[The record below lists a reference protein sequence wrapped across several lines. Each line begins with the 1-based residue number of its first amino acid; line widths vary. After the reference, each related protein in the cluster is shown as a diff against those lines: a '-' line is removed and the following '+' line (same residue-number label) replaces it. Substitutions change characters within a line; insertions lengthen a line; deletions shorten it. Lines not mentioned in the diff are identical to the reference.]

1 MNISSIQKRKF
12 LGNIY
17 KILYSQGKKPSELE
31 IKKVFGEYFS
41 VYKFGNPISL
51 DYTKLDIVA
60 KTDVNLINEL
70 MANTLLNVE
79 VLYDCVNENNQEI
92 FSIVTALNNRLDNLK
107 SKRKILENKID
118 DLMFANSNSDGYF
131 YSYLEGFSNLDEIDM
146 AMTSA
151 HIDISNNNVS
161 IPKITNSISNAL
173 TTSGITSSSATY
185 SIMSNNQSVV
195 NNVDI
200 QDFESVF
207 DGLNDT
213 YWSYTHNSPEP
224 SVVVMTLNIPINTSY
239 NLSKISGSL
248 LTSSPCAIYVTAMPT
263 DTNKPEQMRSQTSKA
278 DYNRFSFTIPAD
290 FYSTITIIIYKTEP
304 DQILNNSTS
313 PYTYKFGI
321 RELVINADYYDK
333 SGVIVSAPI
342 SVPTSDNNRLTISS
356 VSIETKDQILSGTDI
371 KYYVAADSTS
381 AKQIAEF
388 NWIPIEPSSSTN
400 TSAQK
405 IVNLSGSNVRSRY
418 IAVPGED
425 SKLIPINP
433 NPENVNEANP
443 GVLPGTDKEVY
454 RIEPVNDGDQFID
467 PYILASLNC
476 YKHYHILT
484 GSSNT
489 DIEYYKSLNIWTEK
503 IAINDINELN
513 KNIMQDQISS
523 IAPGI
528 FGAAVGLMETKL
540 LTTKEYKVS
549 HKVTKSRDDFNLAI
563 YLNGTLIA
571 DLPSG
576 VISSTIEWNFITGIN
591 NIVVTYDKNFSGLI
605 DFNLMSNKNLIDYGT
620 MFLDYFSYLDPMEF
634 KRRVDISANLFT
646 ISPFYT
652 RREILSSRQIS
663 GKSLLNYYSNTLDTV
678 TAVRYR
684 ADLIRYENP
693 LQTPLIDSI
702 RVKFKHN
709 DS

>member
-41 VYKFGNPISL
+41 IYKFGNPIPL

-70 MANTLLNVE
+70 MANTLFNVE

-118 DLMFANSNSDGYF
+118 DLIFANSNSDGYF
-131 YSYLEGFSNLDEIDM
+131 YSYLEGFSNLDTIDM
-146 AMTSA
+146 DMTSA
-151 HIDISNNNVS
+151 YIDTLYGNVS

-173 TTSGITSSSATY
+173 TTSTITSSNATY
-185 SIMSNNQSVV
+185 SIMSNNQPVV
-195 NNVDI
+195 NNVDV

-248 LTSSPCAIYVTAMPT
+248 LTSAPCAIYVTATPT
-263 DTNKPEQMRSQTSKA
+263 DTNKPEQMRSQTSKT

-290 FYSTITIIIYKTEP
+290 FYSKIMIIIYKTEP
-304 DQILNNSTS
+304 DQIENNSIN

-333 SGVIVSAPI
+333 SAVIVSAPI
-342 SVPTSDNNRLTISS
+342 SVPVSDNNKLTINS

-388 NWIPIEPSSSTN
+388 NWIPIEPTSSTN
-400 TSAQK
+400 ATAQK
-405 IVNLSGSNVRSRY
+405 IVNLSGSSVQSRY
-418 IAVPGED
+418 IGVPGED
-425 SKLIPINP
+425 SSSIPINS

-443 GVLPGTDKEVY
+443 TILPGTDKEVY
-454 RIEPVNDGDQFID
+454 RIEAVNASDQFID
-467 PYILASLNC
+467 PYILADLNC
-476 YKHYHILT
+476 YKHYHIT
-484 GSSNT
+484 PGNSNV
-489 DIEYYKSLNIWTEK
+489 EYYKSLNIWTEK
-503 IAINDINELN
+503 IAINDVNELN
-513 KNIMQDQISS
+513 TDIVKDQISN

-528 FGAAVGLMETKL
+528 YGVRVGLMETKL

-605 DFNLMSNKNLIDYGT
+605 NFDLMSNKNLIDYGT
-620 MFLDYFSYLDPMEF
+620 MFLNYFSYLDPMEF
-634 KRRVDISANLFT
+634 KRRSDISANLFT
-646 ISPFYT
+646 IAPFYT
-652 RREILSSRQIS
+652 RREILSSREIS
-663 GKSLLNYYSNTLDTV
+663 GKSLLNYYSNALDTV

-684 ADLIRYENP
+684 ADLIRHENP

>member
-41 VYKFGNPISL
+41 IYKFGNPIPL

-70 MANTLLNVE
+70 MANTLFNVE

-118 DLMFANSNSDGYF
+118 DLIFANSNSDGYF
-131 YSYLEGFSNLDEIDM
+131 YSYLEGFSNLDTIDM
-146 AMTSA
+146 DMTSA
-151 HIDISNNNVS
+151 YIDTLYGNVS

-173 TTSGITSSSATY
+173 TTSTITSSNATY
-185 SIMSNNQSVV
+185 SIMSNNQPVV
-195 NNVDI
+195 NNVDV

-248 LTSSPCAIYVTAMPT
+248 LTSAPCAIYVTATPT
-263 DTNKPEQMRSQTSKA
+263 DTNKPEQMRSQTSKT

-290 FYSTITIIIYKTEP
+290 FYSKIMIIIYKTEP
-304 DQILNNSTS
+304 DQIENNSIN

-333 SGVIVSAPI
+333 SAVIVSAPI
-342 SVPTSDNNRLTISS
+342 SVPVSDNNKLTINS

-388 NWIPIEPSSSTN
+388 NWIPIEPTSSTN
-400 TSAQK
+400 ATAQK
-405 IVNLSGSNVRSRY
+405 IVNLSGSSVQSRY
-418 IAVPGED
+418 IGVPGED
-425 SKLIPINP
+425 SSSIPINS

-443 GVLPGTDKEVY
+443 TILPGTDKEVY
-454 RIEPVNDGDQFID
+454 RIEAVNASDQFID
-467 PYILASLNC
+467 PYILADLNC
-476 YKHYHILT
+476 YKHYHIT
-484 GSSNT
+484 PGNSNV
-489 DIEYYKSLNIWTEK
+489 EYYKSLNIWTEK
-503 IAINDINELN
+503 IAINDDELN
-513 KNIMQDQISS
+513 TDIVKDQISN

-528 FGAAVGLMETKL
+528 YGVRVGLMETKL

-605 DFNLMSNKNLIDYGT
+605 NFDLMSNKNLIDYGT
-620 MFLDYFSYLDPMEF
+620 MFLNYFSYLDPMEF
-634 KRRVDISANLFT
+634 KRRSDISANLFT
-646 ISPFYT
+646 IAPFYT
-652 RREILSSRQIS
+652 RREILSSREIS
-663 GKSLLNYYSNTLDTV
+663 GKSLLNYYSNALDTV

-684 ADLIRYENP
+684 ADLIRHENP